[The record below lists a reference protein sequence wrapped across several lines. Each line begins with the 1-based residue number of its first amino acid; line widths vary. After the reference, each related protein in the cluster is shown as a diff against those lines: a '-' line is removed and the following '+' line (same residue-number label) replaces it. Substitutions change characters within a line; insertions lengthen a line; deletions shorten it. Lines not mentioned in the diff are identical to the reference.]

1 MIKKPKPNP
10 KPTPKAKPTG
20 DIKKSVDYKKIGNKV
35 LKQALAANPKTTLQ
49 EFKKQY
55 QLNKP
60 IGAPKI
66 KINPFGAAGV
76 KDATSSKAVKKRK

>member
-10 KPTPKAKPTG
+10 KPTPRNNEEL
-20 DIKKSVDYKKIGNKV
+20 IDYKKIGSKV

-76 KDATSSKAVKKRK
+76 KDAKSSKAVKKRK

>member
-1 MIKKPKPNP
+1 MKKAKPNP

-20 DIKKSVDYKKIGNKV
+20 NIKKSVDYKKIGSKV
-35 LKQALAANPKTTLQ
+35 LKQALAANPKTTLR

-55 QLNKP
+55 KLNKP